1 LVKYRAIP
9 LIQVT
14 AQDNVYLGVLLLPMN
29 SLLRF
34 FESRLSAFPDTPM
47 PLPREGLIKFLW
59 ACTKGLRGWL
69 LLFMILSA
77 GIGIYEAMLFAWIGN
92 LVDWLGTYTPQNL
105 WAEKGD
111 TMLLML
117 AVLIISPF
125 WIALSSL
132 IHFQTLQGVFPMQM
146 RWRFHQRML
155 GQSMQFYQD
164 EFSGRVSAKV
174 MQTALAVRETVMTVT
189 DMFMYVT
196 VYFITTSVIL
206 FNLDS
211 LLLIP
216 FVVWFVLVGL
226 TMWYFIPKLKQTA
239 VIQADARALMTGR
252 ITDAYAN
259 IMTVKLFSHSRREL
273 GYAKNAMGQFLGTVH
288 AQMRWVSYLE
298 VSTHLISVIL
308 VSSTAGIALYLWQQG
323 AVGVGAIAAATAM
336 ALRLNGLTRW
346 IMWQTASLFESIG
359 TVQDGMRT
367 LSAPQTIVDK
377 PNAPALKVT
386 NGNIVFDHVDF
397 SYEGENGVAAIQTGA
412 KVDEVK
418 TAATT
423 LETSRV
429 RLLDDF
435 HLDIK
440 AGEKIG
446 LVGRSGAGK
455 STLVNLLLRF
465 FDVDSGKIYIDG
477 QAINEVTQESLR
489 QQIGMV
495 TQDTSLLHRTVRENI
510 AYGRPDATDDE
521 IIFATKQA
529 QAWDFIKELYDD
541 KGNTALDT
549 QVGERGVKLSGGQR
563 QRIAISRVMLK
574 NAPILL
580 LDEATSALDSEIEF
594 AITESLNDIMTGK
607 TVIAIAHRLST
618 IAALDRL
625 VVMDKGHIIE
635 QGSHN
640 ELLVLNGVYA
650 RLWHRQS
657 GGFLGEDS

>member
-1 LVKYRAIP
+1 
-9 LIQVT
+9 
-14 AQDNVYLGVLLLPMN
+14 MN
-29 SLLRF
+29 ALFRF
-34 FESRLSAFPDTPM
+34 FENRLSAFPDTPM
-47 PLPREGLIKFLW
+47 ALPSSRDGLLKFLW

-69 LLFMILSA
+69 LVFMILSA

-92 LVDWLGTYTPQNL
+92 IVDWLGTYTPQNL

-111 TMLLML
+111 IMLLML
-117 AVLIISPF
+117 AVMIVSPF
-125 WIALSSL
+125 WIALSSF
-132 IHFQTLQGVFPMQM
+132 IHFQTIQGVFPMQM

-174 MQTALAVRETVMTVT
+174 MQTALAVRDTVMTVT

-196 VYFITTSVIL
+196 VYFITTGVIL

-216 FVVWFVLVGL
+216 FIIWFVLVGL
-226 TMWYFIPKLKQTA
+226 TMWYFIPKLKLTA
-239 VIQADARALMTGR
+239 IVQADARALMVGR

-367 LSAPQTIVDK
+367 LSAPQTIVDI
-377 PNAPALKVT
+377 PNAPKLEVSA
-386 NGNIVFDHVDF
+386 GHIVFDHVNF
-397 SYEGENGVAAIQTGA
+397 SYEGHVEAVDVEGEL
-412 KVDEVK
+412 VDEVQ
-418 TAATT
+418 TVESAPISSQT
-423 LETSRV
+423 
-429 RLLDDF
+429 RLLDNF
-435 HLDIK
+435 YLDIK

-465 FDVDSGKIYIDG
+465 FDVDSGKIIIDG
-477 QAINEVTQESLR
+477 QAIDEVTQESLR

-510 AYGRPDATDDE
+510 AYGRPDASDEE
-521 IIFATKQA
+521 IIFAAKQA
-529 QAWDFIKELYDD
+529 QAWSFIKDLYDD
-541 KGNTALDT
+541 KGNKGLDT

-625 VVMDKGHIIE
+625 VVMDQGRIIE
-635 QGSHN
+635 QGSHG
-640 ELLVLNGVYA
+640 ELLDMNGIYA
-650 RLWHRQS
+650 GLWHRQS
-657 GGFLGEDS
+657 GGFLGESE

>member
-1 LVKYRAIP
+1 
-9 LIQVT
+9 
-14 AQDNVYLGVLLLPMN
+14 MN
-29 SLLRF
+29 ALFRF
-34 FESRLSAFPDTPM
+34 FETRLPAFPETPM
-47 PLPREGLIKFLW
+47 PLPSPRDGMLKFMW

-92 LVDWLGTYTPQNL
+92 IVDWLGVYTPQNL

-111 TMLLML
+111 MLLLIL
-117 AVLIISPF
+117 AVMILSPL
-125 WIALSSL
+125 WIALSSF

-174 MQTALAVRETVMTVT
+174 MQTALAVRDTVMTVT
-189 DMFMYVT
+189 DMFMYVA
-196 VYFITTSVIL
+196 VYFITSGIIL

-216 FVVWFVLVGL
+216 FIVWFVLVWL
-226 TMWYFIPKLKQTA
+226 AMWYFIPKLKQTA
-239 VIQADARALMTGR
+239 IVQADARALMTGR

-273 GYAKNAMGQFLGTVH
+273 DYAKNAMGQFLGTVH

-308 VSSTAGIALYLWQQG
+308 VSSTAGIGIYLWQQS

-377 PNAPALKVT
+377 PNASILKVSD
-386 NGNIVFDHVDF
+386 GHIVFDHVDF
-397 SYEGENGVAAIQTGA
+397 SYEGEDDATGLNKHKSDKPLDNMNEDAAIPAADSAAGTSY
-412 KVDEVK
+412 VK
-418 TAATT
+418 
-423 LETSRV
+423 
-429 RLLDDF
+429 LLDNF
-435 HLDIK
+435 YLDIK
-440 AGEKIG
+440 PGEKIG

-465 FDVDSGKIYIDG
+465 FDVDKGKIYIDG
-477 QAINEVTQESLR
+477 QAIDEVTQESLR

-510 AYGRPDATDDE
+510 AYGRPDATDEE
-521 IIFATKQA
+521 IITAAKQA
-529 QAWDFIKELYDD
+529 QAWDFIKDLYDD
-541 KGNTALDT
+541 KGNTGLDT

-625 VVMDKGHIIE
+625 VVMDKGRIIE
-635 QGSHN
+635 QGSHD
-640 ELLVLNGVYA
+640 ELLALNGVYA
-650 RLWHRQS
+650 RLWQRQS

>member
-1 LVKYRAIP
+1 
-9 LIQVT
+9 
-14 AQDNVYLGVLLLPMN
+14 MN
-29 SLLRF
+29 ALFRF
-34 FESRLSAFPDTPM
+34 FENRLSAFPETPM
-47 PLPREGLIKFLW
+47 PLPRDGLIKFLW
-59 ACTKGLRGWL
+59 ACTEGLRGWL

-92 LVDWLGTYTPQNL
+92 VVDWLGTYTPQTI

-111 TMLLML
+111 MLLLML

-125 WIALSSL
+125 WISLSSL
-132 IHFQTLQGVFPMQM
+132 IRFQSIQGVFPMQM

-174 MQTALAVRETVMTVT
+174 MQTALAVRDTVMTVT
-189 DMFMYVT
+189 DMLLYVL
-196 VYFITTSVIL
+196 VYFITTGVIL
-206 FNLDS
+206 FNLDI

-216 FVVWFVLVGL
+216 FVIWFVLFGT
-226 TMWYFIPKLKQTA
+226 TMWFFIPKLKRTSI
-239 VIQADARALMTGR
+239 IQADARALMAGR

-273 GYAKNAMGQFLGTVH
+273 SYAKDAMGQFLGTVH
-288 AQMRWVSYLE
+288 AQMRWVSQLE
-298 VSTHLISVIL
+298 IVNHTISVIL
-308 VSSTAGIALYLWQQG
+308 LGTTAGIGIYLWQHG
-323 AVGVGAIAAATAM
+323 TIGVGAIAAATAM
-336 ALRLNGLTRW
+336 ALRLNGLTKM

-377 PNAPALKVT
+377 PNAQQLTVT
-386 NGNIVFDHVDF
+386 AGRIVFDHVDF
-397 SYEGENGVAAIQTGA
+397 SYDNDDITENGEGERLD
-412 KVDEVK
+412 KVN
-418 TAATT
+418 TITP
-423 LETSRV
+423 SRV
-429 RLLDDF
+429 KLLDNF
-435 HLDIK
+435 YLDINP
-440 AGEKIG
+440 GEKIG

-465 FDVDSGKIYIDG
+465 FDVDSGKIYVDG
-477 QAINEVTQESLR
+477 QAIDEVTQDSLR
-489 QQIGMV
+489 QHIGMV

-510 AYGRPDATDDE
+510 AYGRPDASDEE
-521 IIFATKQA
+521 IILAAKQA
-529 QAWDFIKELYDD
+529 QAWDFIKDLYDD
-541 KGNTALDT
+541 KGNTGLDT

-625 VVMDKGHIIE
+625 VVMDKGRIIE
-635 QGSHN
+635 QGSHD
-640 ELLVLNGVYA
+640 ELLAAQGVYA
-650 RLWHRQS
+650 RLWQRQS
-657 GGFLGEDS
+657 GGFLGDDSEQE

>member
-1 LVKYRAIP
+1 
-9 LIQVT
+9 
-14 AQDNVYLGVLLLPMN
+14 MN
-29 SLLRF
+29 ALFRF
-34 FESRLSAFPDTPM
+34 FENRLPAFPESPM
-47 PLPREGLIKFLW
+47 PLPSPRDGLLRFLW

-77 GIGIYEAMLFAWIGN
+77 GIGIYEAMLFAWIGDI
-92 LVDWLGTYTPQNL
+92 VDWLGIYTPQNL
-105 WAEKGD
+105 WTEKGD
-111 TMLLML
+111 MLLLMFAVML
-117 AVLIISPF
+117 ISPF
-125 WIALSSL
+125 WIALSSF

-174 MQTALAVRETVMTVT
+174 MQTALAVRDTVMTVT

-196 VYFITTSVIL
+196 VYFITTGVIL

-216 FVVWFVLVGL
+216 FIAWFVLVGL
-226 TMWYFIPKLKQTA
+226 TMWFFIPRLKRTA
-239 VIQADARALMTGR
+239 IVQADARALMVGR

-308 VSSTAGIALYLWQQG
+308 VSSTAGIGLYLWQQG

-367 LSAPQTIVDK
+367 LSAPQTIIDK
-377 PNAPALKVT
+377 PNAPALNVT
-386 NGNIVFDHVDF
+386 DGHIVFDHVDF
-397 SYEGENGVAAIQTGA
+397 SYEGEENNDIEGERI
-412 KVDEVK
+412 DEIE
-418 TAATT
+418 TAATA
-423 LETSRV
+423 LKASQIK
-429 RLLDDF
+429 LLDNF
-435 HLDIK
+435 YLDIK
-440 AGEKIG
+440 PGEKIG

-465 FDVDSGKIYIDG
+465 FDVDKGKILIDG
-477 QAINEVTQESLR
+477 QAIDEVTQESLR
-489 QQIGMV
+489 GQIGMV

-510 AYGRPDATDDE
+510 AYGRPDASDEE
-521 IIFATKQA
+521 IIHAAKQA
-529 QAWDFIKELYDD
+529 QAWDFIKDLYDD
-541 KGNTALDT
+541 KGNTGLDT

-618 IAALDRL
+618 IAALDKL

-635 QGSHN
+635 QGSHD
-640 ELLVLNGVYA
+640 ELLAIDGVYA
-650 RLWHRQS
+650 RLWQRQS

>member
-1 LVKYRAIP
+1 
-9 LIQVT
+9 
-14 AQDNVYLGVLLLPMN
+14 
-29 SLLRF
+29 
-34 FESRLSAFPDTPM
+34 M
-47 PLPREGLIKFLW
+47 PLPSPREGMLKFMW

-92 LVDWLGTYTPQNL
+92 IVDWLGVYTPQNL

-111 TMLLML
+111 ILLLIL
-117 AVLIISPF
+117 AVMILSPL
-125 WIALSSL
+125 WIALSSF

-174 MQTALAVRETVMTVT
+174 MQTALAVRDTVMTVT
-189 DMFMYVT
+189 DMFMYVA
-196 VYFITTSVIL
+196 VYFITSGIIL

-216 FVVWFVLVGL
+216 FIVWFVLVWL
-226 TMWYFIPKLKQTA
+226 AMWYFIPKLKQTA
-239 VIQADARALMTGR
+239 IVQADARALMTGR

-273 GYAKNAMGQFLGTVH
+273 DYAKNAMGQFLGTVH

-308 VSSTAGIALYLWQQG
+308 VSSTAGIGIYLWQQS

-377 PNAPALKVT
+377 PNASILKVSD
-386 NGNIVFDHVDF
+386 GHIVFDHVDF
-397 SYEGENGVAAIQTGA
+397 SYEGEDDATGLNKHKSGKPLDNMNEDAAIPAADSAAGTSY
-412 KVDEVK
+412 VK
-418 TAATT
+418 
-423 LETSRV
+423 
-429 RLLDDF
+429 LLDNF
-435 HLDIK
+435 YLDIK
-440 AGEKIG
+440 PGEKIG

-465 FDVDSGKIYIDG
+465 FDVDKGKIYIDG
-477 QAINEVTQESLR
+477 QAIDEVTQESLR

-510 AYGRPDATDDE
+510 AYGRPDATDEE
-521 IIFATKQA
+521 IITAAKQA
-529 QAWDFIKELYDD
+529 QAWDFIKDLYDD
-541 KGNTALDT
+541 KGNTGLDT

-625 VVMDKGHIIE
+625 VVMDKGRIIE
-635 QGSHN
+635 QGSHD
-640 ELLVLNGVYA
+640 ELLALNGVYA
-650 RLWHRQS
+650 RLWQRQS

>member
-1 LVKYRAIP
+1 
-9 LIQVT
+9 
-14 AQDNVYLGVLLLPMN
+14 MN
-29 SLLRF
+29 ALFRF
-34 FESRLSAFPDTPM
+34 FENRLPAFPDTPM
-47 PLPREGLIKFLW
+47 PLPSPRDGMLKFLW
-59 ACTKGLRGWL
+59 ACTNGLRGWL
-69 LLFMILSA
+69 LIFMILSA

-92 LVDWLGTYTPQNL
+92 IVDWLGVYTPQNL
-105 WAEKGD
+105 WVEKGD
-111 TMLLML
+111 MLLIML
-117 AVLIISPF
+117 AVMIVSPL
-125 WIALSSL
+125 WIALSSF

-174 MQTALAVRETVMTVT
+174 MQTALAVRDTVMTVT
-189 DMFMYVT
+189 DMFMYVS
-196 VYFITTSVIL
+196 VYFITSGVIL

-216 FVVWFVLVGL
+216 FVIWLVLVAI
-226 TMWYFIPKLKQTA
+226 TIWYFIPKLKETA
-239 VIQADARALMTGR
+239 IVQADARALMTGR

-308 VSSTAGIALYLWQQG
+308 VSSTAGIGLYLWQQG

-367 LSAPQTIVDK
+367 LSAPQTIIDK
-377 PNAPALKVT
+377 PDAPALAVT
-386 NGNIVFDHVDF
+386 DGRIVFDHVDF
-397 SYEGENGVAAIQTGA
+397 SYENDEEDNGQTGKPIDSTNIDKRA
-412 KVDEVK
+412 PNSYIK
-418 TAATT
+418 
-423 LETSRV
+423 
-429 RLLDDF
+429 LLDNF

-440 AGEKIG
+440 PGEKIG

-465 FDVDSGKIYIDG
+465 FDVDSGKILIDG
-477 QAINEVTQESLR
+477 QAIDEVTQESLR

-510 AYGRPDATDDE
+510 AYGRPDATDEE
-521 IIFATKQA
+521 IMIAAKQA
-529 QAWDFIKELYDD
+529 QAWDFIKDLYDD
-541 KGNTALDT
+541 KGNTGLDT

-580 LDEATSALDSEIEF
+580 LDEATSALDSEIEY

-625 VVMDKGHIIE
+625 VVMHQGRIIE
-635 QGSHN
+635 QGSHD
-640 ELLVLNGVYA
+640 ELLALNGVYA
-650 RLWHRQS
+650 RLWQRQS
-657 GGFLGEDS
+657 GGFLGEDN

>member
-1 LVKYRAIP
+1 
-9 LIQVT
+9 
-14 AQDNVYLGVLLLPMN
+14 MN
-29 SLLRF
+29 ALFRF
-34 FESRLSAFPDTPM
+34 FETRLRAFPETPM
-47 PLPREGLIKFLW
+47 PLPSPREGMLKFMW

-92 LVDWLGTYTPQNL
+92 IVDWLGVYTPQNL

-111 TMLLML
+111 MLLLIL
-117 AVLIISPF
+117 AVMILSPL
-125 WIALSSL
+125 WIALSSF

-174 MQTALAVRETVMTVT
+174 MQTALAVRDTVMTVT
-189 DMFMYVT
+189 DMFMYVA
-196 VYFITTSVIL
+196 VYFITSGIIL

-216 FVVWFVLVGL
+216 FIVWFVLVWL
-226 TMWYFIPKLKQTA
+226 AMWYFIPKLKQTA
-239 VIQADARALMTGR
+239 IVQADARALMTGR

-273 GYAKNAMGQFLGTVH
+273 DYAKNAMGQFLGTVH

-308 VSSTAGIALYLWQQG
+308 VSSTAGIGIYLWQQS

-377 PNAPALKVT
+377 PNASILKVSD
-386 NGNIVFDHVDF
+386 GHIVFDHVDF
-397 SYEGENGVAAIQTGA
+397 SYEGEDDATGLNKHKSGKPLDNMNEDAAIPAADSAAGTSY
-412 KVDEVK
+412 VK
-418 TAATT
+418 
-423 LETSRV
+423 
-429 RLLDDF
+429 LLDNF
-435 HLDIK
+435 YLDIK
-440 AGEKIG
+440 SGEKIG

-465 FDVDSGKIYIDG
+465 FDVDKGKIYIDG
-477 QAINEVTQESLR
+477 QAIDEVTQESLR

-510 AYGRPDATDDE
+510 AYGRPDATDEE
-521 IIFATKQA
+521 IITAAKQA
-529 QAWDFIKELYDD
+529 QAWDFIKDLYDD
-541 KGNTALDT
+541 KGNTGLDT

-625 VVMDKGHIIE
+625 VVMDKGRIIE
-635 QGSHN
+635 QGSHD
-640 ELLVLNGVYA
+640 ELLALNGVYA
-650 RLWHRQS
+650 RLWQRQS

>member
-1 LVKYRAIP
+1 
-9 LIQVT
+9 
-14 AQDNVYLGVLLLPMN
+14 MN
-29 SLLRF
+29 ALFRF
-34 FESRLSAFPDTPM
+34 FETRLRAFPETPM
-47 PLPREGLIKFLW
+47 PLPSPREGMLKFMW

-92 LVDWLGTYTPQNL
+92 IVDWLGVYTPQNL

-111 TMLLML
+111 MLLLIL
-117 AVLIISPF
+117 AVMILSPL
-125 WIALSSL
+125 WIALSSF

-174 MQTALAVRETVMTVT
+174 MQTALAVRDTVMTVT
-189 DMFMYVT
+189 DMFMYVA
-196 VYFITTSVIL
+196 VYFITSGIIL

-216 FVVWFVLVGL
+216 FIVWFVLVWL
-226 TMWYFIPKLKQTA
+226 AMWYFIPKLKQTA
-239 VIQADARALMTGR
+239 IVQADARALMTGR

-273 GYAKNAMGQFLGTVH
+273 DYAKNAMGQFLGTVH

-308 VSSTAGIALYLWQQG
+308 VSSTAGIGIYLWQQS

-377 PNAPALKVT
+377 PNASILKVSD
-386 NGNIVFDHVDF
+386 GHIVFDHVDF
-397 SYEGENGVAAIQTGA
+397 SYEGEDDATGLNKHKSDKPLDNMNEDAAIPAADSAAGTSYA
-412 KVDEVK
+412 K
-418 TAATT
+418 
-423 LETSRV
+423 
-429 RLLDDF
+429 LLDNF
-435 HLDIK
+435 YLDIK
-440 AGEKIG
+440 PGEKIG

-465 FDVDSGKIYIDG
+465 FDVDKGKIYIDG
-477 QAINEVTQESLR
+477 QAIDEVTQESLR

-510 AYGRPDATDDE
+510 AYGRPDATDEE
-521 IIFATKQA
+521 IIIAAKQA
-529 QAWDFIKELYDD
+529 QAWDFIKDLYDD
-541 KGNTALDT
+541 KGNTGLDT

-625 VVMDKGHIIE
+625 VVMDKGRIIE
-635 QGSHN
+635 QGSHD
-640 ELLVLNGVYA
+640 ELLAFNGVYA
-650 RLWHRQS
+650 RLWQRQS

>member
-1 LVKYRAIP
+1 
-9 LIQVT
+9 
-14 AQDNVYLGVLLLPMN
+14 MN
-29 SLLRF
+29 ALFRF
-34 FESRLSAFPDTPM
+34 FENRLSAFPDTPM
-47 PLPREGLIKFLW
+47 SLPSPRDGLMKFLW
-59 ACTKGLRGWL
+59 VCTKGLRGWL
-69 LLFMILSA
+69 VLFMILSA

-92 LVDWLGTYTPQNL
+92 IVDWLSIYTPQNL
-105 WAEKGD
+105 WSEKGD
-111 TMLLML
+111 ILLLML
-117 AVLIISPF
+117 AVMIASPF
-125 WIALSSL
+125 WVALSSF

-174 MQTALAVRETVMTVT
+174 MQTALAVRDTVMTVT

-196 VYFITTSVIL
+196 VYFITTGVIL

-216 FVVWFVLVGL
+216 FMIWFVLVGL
-226 TMWYFIPKLKQTA
+226 AMWYFIPRLKRTA
-239 VIQADARALMTGR
+239 IVQADARALMVGR

-377 PNAPALKVT
+377 LDAKDLIVT
-386 NGNIVFDHVDF
+386 EGNIVFDYVDF
-397 SYEGENGVAAIQTGA
+397 SYESHDNNDVEGERIDDVQTVDAAVTG
-412 KVDEVK
+412 KTVK
-418 TAATT
+418 
-423 LETSRV
+423 
-429 RLLDDF
+429 LLDDF
-435 HLDIK
+435 YLDIK

-465 FDVDSGKIYIDG
+465 FDVDSGQICIDG
-477 QAINEVTQESLR
+477 QAIDEVTQESLR

-510 AYGRPDATDDE
+510 AYGRPDASDDE
-521 IIFATKQA
+521 IINAAKQA
-529 QAWDFIKELYDD
+529 QAWEFIKDLYDD
-541 KGNTALDT
+541 KGNTGLDT

-625 VVMDKGHIIE
+625 VVMDQGRIIE
-635 QGSHN
+635 QGSHD
-640 ELLVLNGVYA
+640 ELLAMQGVYA
-650 RLWHRQS
+650 GLWHRQS
-657 GGFLGEDS
+657 GGFLGEDNYA

>member
-1 LVKYRAIP
+1 
-9 LIQVT
+9 
-14 AQDNVYLGVLLLPMN
+14 MN
-29 SLLRF
+29 ALFRF
-34 FESRLSAFPDTPM
+34 FETRLPAFPETPM
-47 PLPREGLIKFLW
+47 PLPSPRDGMLKFMW

-92 LVDWLGTYTPQNL
+92 IVDWLGVYTPQNL

-111 TMLLML
+111 MLLLIL
-117 AVLIISPF
+117 AVMILSPL
-125 WIALSSL
+125 WIALSSF

-174 MQTALAVRETVMTVT
+174 MQTALAVRDTVMTVT
-189 DMFMYVT
+189 DMFMYVA
-196 VYFITTSVIL
+196 VYFITSGIII

-216 FVVWFVLVGL
+216 FIVWFVLVWL
-226 TMWYFIPKLKQTA
+226 AMWYFIPKLKQTA
-239 VIQADARALMTGR
+239 IVQADARALMTGR

-273 GYAKNAMGQFLGTVH
+273 DYAKNAMGQFLGTVH

-308 VSSTAGIALYLWQQG
+308 VSSTAGIGIYLWQQS

-377 PNAPALKVT
+377 PNASILKVSD
-386 NGNIVFDHVDF
+386 GRIVFDHVDF
-397 SYEGENGVAAIQTGA
+397 SYEGEDDATGLNKHKSGKPLDNMNEDAAIPAADSAAGTSY
-412 KVDEVK
+412 VK
-418 TAATT
+418 
-423 LETSRV
+423 
-429 RLLDDF
+429 LLDNF
-435 HLDIK
+435 YLDIK
-440 AGEKIG
+440 PGEKIG

-465 FDVDSGKIYIDG
+465 FDVDKGKIYIDG
-477 QAINEVTQESLR
+477 QAIDEVTQESLR

-510 AYGRPDATDDE
+510 AYGRPDATDEE
-521 IIFATKQA
+521 IITAAKQA
-529 QAWDFIKELYDD
+529 QAWDFIKDLYDD
-541 KGNTALDT
+541 KGNTGLDT

-625 VVMDKGHIIE
+625 VVMDKGRIIE
-635 QGSHN
+635 QGSHD
-640 ELLVLNGVYA
+640 ELLALNGVYA
-650 RLWHRQS
+650 RLWQRQS

>member
-1 LVKYRAIP
+1 
-9 LIQVT
+9 
-14 AQDNVYLGVLLLPMN
+14 MN
-29 SLLRF
+29 ALFRF
-34 FESRLSAFPDTPM
+34 FENRLPAFPDTPM
-47 PLPREGLIKFLW
+47 PLPSPREGLMKFLW
-59 ACTKGLRGWL
+59 ACTKGLRIWL
-69 LLFMILSA
+69 LFFMILSA

-92 LVDWLGTYTPQNL
+92 IVDWLGVYTPQTL
-105 WAEKGD
+105 WTEKGD
-111 TMLLML
+111 TLLLML
-117 AVLIISPF
+117 AVMLLSPF
-125 WIALSSL
+125 WIALSSF
-132 IHFQTLQGVFPMQM
+132 IHFQSIQGVFPMQM
-146 RWRFHQRML
+146 RWRFHQHML

-174 MQTALAVRETVMTVT
+174 MQTALAVRDTVMTVT
-189 DMFMYVT
+189 DMFMYVI
-196 VYFITTSVIL
+196 VYFITTGVIL

-216 FVVWFVLVGL
+216 FVIWFVLVGFTL
-226 TMWYFIPKLKQTA
+226 RFFIPKLKRTSI
-239 VIQADARALMTGR
+239 IQADARALMVGR

-298 VSTHLISVIL
+298 ISTHLISVIL
-308 VSSTAGIALYLWQQG
+308 VSSTAGIGLYLWQQG
-323 AVGVGAIAAATAM
+323 DIGVGAIAAATAM
-336 ALRLNGLTRW
+336 ALRLNGLTQW

-359 TVQDGMRT
+359 TAQDGMRT
-367 LSAPQTIVDK
+367 LSAPQTIVDVS
-377 PNAPALKVT
+377 NAPELKVT
-386 NGNIVFDHVDF
+386 DGHIVFDHVDF
-397 SYEGENGVAAIQTGA
+397 SYESENGDNEGERI
-412 KVDEVK
+412 DEVS
-418 TAATT
+418 TAGTAIA
-423 LETSRV
+423 SSQIK
-429 RLLDDF
+429 LLDNF

-440 AGEKIG
+440 PGEKIG

-465 FDVDSGKIYIDG
+465 FDVDKGKIYIDG
-477 QAINEVTQESLR
+477 QAIDEVTQESLR

-510 AYGRPDATDDE
+510 AYGRPDASDAE
-521 IIFATKQA
+521 IIRATKQA
-529 QAWDFIKELYDD
+529 QAWEFIKDLYDD
-541 KGNTALDT
+541 KGNTGLDT

-625 VVMDKGHIIE
+625 VVMDKGQIIE
-635 QGSHN
+635 QGSHE
-640 ELLVLNGVYA
+640 ELLALDGVYA
-650 RLWHRQS
+650 GLWQRQS
-657 GGFLGEDS
+657 GGFLGEES

>member
-1 LVKYRAIP
+1 
-9 LIQVT
+9 
-14 AQDNVYLGVLLLPMN
+14 MN
-29 SLLRF
+29 ALFRF
-34 FESRLSAFPDTPM
+34 FETRLPAFPETPM
-47 PLPREGLIKFLW
+47 PLPSPRDGMLKFLW
-59 ACTKGLRGWL
+59 ACTNGLRGWL
-69 LLFMILSA
+69 LIFMILSA

-92 LVDWLGTYTPQNL
+92 IVDWLGVYTPQNL
-105 WAEKGD
+105 WLEKGD
-111 TMLLML
+111 MLLLML
-117 AVLIISPF
+117 AVMIVSPL
-125 WIALSSL
+125 WIALSSF

-174 MQTALAVRETVMTVT
+174 MQTALAVRDTVMTVT

-196 VYFITTSVIL
+196 VYFITSGVIL

-216 FVVWFVLVGL
+216 FIVWLVLVAL
-226 TMWYFIPKLKQTA
+226 TIWYFIPKLKQTA
-239 VIQADARALMTGR
+239 IVQADARALMTGR

-273 GYAKNAMGQFLGTVH
+273 SYAKNAMGQFLGTVH

-308 VSSTAGIALYLWQQG
+308 VSSTAAIGLYLWQQG

-367 LSAPQTIVDK
+367 LSAPQKIIDK

-386 NGNIVFDHVDF
+386 EGRIVFDHVDF
-397 SYEGENGVAAIQTGA
+397 SYENDSDAVEGDSLDT
-412 KVDEVK
+412 VK
-418 TAATT
+418 TSATPT
-423 LETSRV
+423 TKTK
-429 RLLDDF
+429 LLNNF
-435 HLDIK
+435 YLDIK
-440 AGEKIG
+440 PGEKIG

-465 FDVDSGKIYIDG
+465 FDVDSGKILIDG
-477 QAINEVTQESLR
+477 QAIDEVTQESLR

-510 AYGRPDATDDE
+510 AYGRPDATDEE
-521 IIFATKQA
+521 IITAAKQA
-529 QAWDFIKELYDD
+529 QAWDFIKDLYDD
-541 KGNTALDT
+541 KGNTGLDT

-625 VVMDKGHIIE
+625 VVMDKGQIIE
-635 QGSHN
+635 QGSHD
-640 ELLVLNGVYA
+640 ELLNLHGVYA

>member
-1 LVKYRAIP
+1 MASTHAFL
-9 LIQVT
+9 
-14 AQDNVYLGVLLLPMN
+14 DVLLLPMN
-29 SLLRF
+29 ALFRF
-34 FESRLSAFPDTPM
+34 FENRLPAFPETPM
-47 PLPREGLIKFLW
+47 PLPLPRDGMLRFLW
-59 ACTKGLRGWL
+59 ACTNGLRGWL

-92 LVDWLGTYTPQNL
+92 IVDWLGVYTPQNL

-111 TMLLML
+111 MLLLML
-117 AVLIISPF
+117 AVMIVSPL
-125 WIALSSL
+125 WIALSSF

-174 MQTALAVRETVMTVT
+174 MQTALAVRDTVMTVT
-189 DMFMYVT
+189 DMFMYVA
-196 VYFITTSVIL
+196 VYFITSGIIL

-216 FVVWFVLVGL
+216 FIVWFILVWL
-226 TMWYFIPKLKQTA
+226 AMWYFIPKLKQTA
-239 VIQADARALMTGR
+239 IVQADARALMTGR

-273 GYAKNAMGQFLGTVH
+273 SYAKNAMGQFLSTVH

-298 VSTHLISVIL
+298 FSTHLISVVL
-308 VSSTAGIALYLWQQG
+308 VSSTAAIGLYLWQQE
-323 AVGVGAIAAATAM
+323 AIGVGAIAAATAM

-377 PNAPALKVT
+377 PNAPALNVT
-386 NGNIVFDHVDF
+386 EGRIVFDHVDF
-397 SYEGENGVAAIQTGA
+397 SYENDNDDADNNNSGTLN
-412 KVDEVK
+412 DSNLS
-418 TAATT
+418 ATST
-423 LETSRV
+423 IK
-429 RLLDDF
+429 LLDNF
-435 HLDIK
+435 FLDIK
-440 AGEKIG
+440 PGEKIG

-465 FDVDSGKIYIDG
+465 FDVDKGKILIDG
-477 QAINEVTQESLR
+477 QAIDEVTQESLR

-510 AYGRPDATDDE
+510 AYGRPDATDE
-521 IIFATKQA
+521 QIMIAAKQA
-529 QAWDFIKELYDD
+529 QAWDFIKDLYDD
-541 KGNTALDT
+541 KGNIGLDT

-618 IAALDRL
+618 IVALDRL
-625 VVMDKGHIIE
+625 VVMDKGQIIE

-640 ELLVLNGVYA
+640 ELLNLHGVYA

>member
-1 LVKYRAIP
+1 
-9 LIQVT
+9 
-14 AQDNVYLGVLLLPMN
+14 MN
-29 SLLRF
+29 ALFRF
-34 FESRLSAFPDTPM
+34 FETRLPAFPDSPM
-47 PLPREGLIKFLW
+47 PLPSPRDGMLKFLW
-59 ACTKGLRGWL
+59 VCTKGLRGWL
-69 LLFMILSA
+69 MLFMILSA

-92 LVDWLGTYTPQNL
+92 IVDWLGVYTPQNL
-105 WAEKGD
+105 WVEKGD
-111 TMLLML
+111 MLLLML
-117 AVLIISPF
+117 AVMILSPL
-125 WIALSSL
+125 WIALSSFV
-132 IHFQTLQGVFPMQM
+132 HFQTLQGVFPMQM

-174 MQTALAVRETVMTVT
+174 MQTALAVRDTVMTVT
-189 DMFMYVT
+189 DMFMYVS
-196 VYFITTSVIL
+196 VYFITSGVIL
-206 FNLDS
+206 FNLDQ

-216 FVVWFVLVGL
+216 FIIWLVLVTL
-226 TMWYFIPKLKQTA
+226 SIWYFIPKLKDTA
-239 VIQADARALMTGR
+239 IVQADARALMVGR

-308 VSSTAGIALYLWQQG
+308 VSSTVGIGLYLWQQG
-323 AVGVGAIAAATAM
+323 AIGVGAIAAATAM

-377 PNAPALKVT
+377 PNAPALDVT
-386 NGNIVFDHVDF
+386 KGRIVFDHVDF
-397 SYEGENGVAAIQTGA
+397 GYESDTNNGN
-412 KVDEVK
+412 VK
-418 TAATT
+418 NQNLEETT
-423 LETSRV
+423 TPITSTIK
-429 RLLDDF
+429 LLDNF
-435 HLDIK
+435 YLDIK
-440 AGEKIG
+440 PGEKIG

-465 FDVDSGKIYIDG
+465 FDVDSGKILIDG
-477 QAINEVTQESLR
+477 QAIDAVTQESLR

-510 AYGRPDATDDE
+510 AYGRPDATDEE
-521 IIFATKQA
+521 IIIATKQA
-529 QAWDFIKELYDD
+529 QAWEFIKDLYDD
-541 KGNTALDT
+541 KGNVGLDT

-625 VVMDKGHIIE
+625 VVMDRGKIIE
-635 QGSHN
+635 QGSHD
-640 ELLVLNGVYA
+640 ELLARHGVYA

>member
-1 LVKYRAIP
+1 
-9 LIQVT
+9 
-14 AQDNVYLGVLLLPMN
+14 
-29 SLLRF
+29 
-34 FESRLSAFPDTPM
+34 M
-47 PLPREGLIKFLW
+47 PLPSPREGMLKFMW

-92 LVDWLGTYTPQNL
+92 IVDWLGVYTPQNL

-111 TMLLML
+111 MLLLIL
-117 AVLIISPF
+117 AVMILSPL
-125 WIALSSL
+125 WIALSSF

-174 MQTALAVRETVMTVT
+174 MQTALAVRDTVMTVT
-189 DMFMYVT
+189 DMFMYVA
-196 VYFITTSVIL
+196 VYFITSGIIL

-216 FVVWFVLVGL
+216 FIVWFVLVWL
-226 TMWYFIPKLKQTA
+226 AMWYFIPKLKQTA
-239 VIQADARALMTGR
+239 IVQADARALMTGR

-273 GYAKNAMGQFLGTVH
+273 DYAKNAMGQFLGTVH

-308 VSSTAGIALYLWQQG
+308 VSSTAGIGIYLWQQS

-377 PNAPALKVT
+377 PNASILKVSD
-386 NGNIVFDHVDF
+386 GRMVFDHVDF
-397 SYEGENGVAAIQTGA
+397 SYEGEDDATGLNKHKSGKPLDNMNEDAAIPAADSAAGTSYA
-412 KVDEVK
+412 K
-418 TAATT
+418 
-423 LETSRV
+423 
-429 RLLDDF
+429 LLDNF
-435 HLDIK
+435 YLDIK
-440 AGEKIG
+440 PGEKIG

-465 FDVDSGKIYIDG
+465 FDVDKGKIYIDG
-477 QAINEVTQESLR
+477 QAIDEVTQESLR

-510 AYGRPDATDDE
+510 AYGRPDATDEE
-521 IIFATKQA
+521 IITAAKQA
-529 QAWDFIKELYDD
+529 QAWDFIKDLYDD
-541 KGNTALDT
+541 KGNTGLDT

-625 VVMDKGHIIE
+625 VVMDKGRIIE
-635 QGSHN
+635 QGSHD
-640 ELLVLNGVYA
+640 ELLALNGVYA
-650 RLWHRQS
+650 RLWQRQS

>member
-1 LVKYRAIP
+1 
-9 LIQVT
+9 
-14 AQDNVYLGVLLLPMN
+14 MN
-29 SLLRF
+29 TLFRF
-34 FESRLSAFPDTPM
+34 FETRLPAFPDSPM
-47 PLPREGLIKFLW
+47 PLPSPRDGMLKFLW
-59 ACTKGLRGWL
+59 VCTKGLRGWL
-69 LLFMILSA
+69 LLFMLLSA

-92 LVDWLGTYTPQNL
+92 IVDWLGVYTPQNL
-105 WAEKGD
+105 WLEKGD
-111 TMLLML
+111 MLLMML
-117 AVLIISPF
+117 AVMIVSPL
-125 WIALSSL
+125 WIALSSF

-174 MQTALAVRETVMTVT
+174 MQTALAVRDTVMTVT
-189 DMFMYVT
+189 DMFMYVS
-196 VYFITTSVIL
+196 VYFITSGIIL

-216 FVVWFVLVGL
+216 FIIWFVLVAL
-226 TMWYFIPKLKQTA
+226 SIWYFIPKLKHTA
-239 VIQADARALMTGR
+239 IVQADARALMVGR

-308 VSSTAGIALYLWQQG
+308 VSSTAGIGLYLWQQG
-323 AVGVGAIAAATAM
+323 DVGVGAFAAATAM

-367 LSAPQTIVDK
+367 LSAPQTIVDQ
-377 PNAPALKVT
+377 PSAPALDISK
-386 NGNIVFDHVDF
+386 GRIVFDDVDF
-397 SYEGENGVAAIQTGA
+397 SYESNNSADNIESQNIDEA
-412 KVDEVK
+412 KLP
-418 TAATT
+418 ATST
-423 LETSRV
+423 IK
-429 RLLDDF
+429 LLDNF
-435 HLDIK
+435 YLDI
-440 AGEKIG
+440 APGEKIG

-465 FDVDSGKIYIDG
+465 FDVDSGKILIDG
-477 QAINEVTQESLR
+477 QAIDAVTQESLR

-510 AYGRPDATDDE
+510 AYGRPDATDEE
-521 IIFATKQA
+521 IITATKQA
-529 QAWDFIKELYDD
+529 QAWDFIKDLYDD
-541 KGNTALDT
+541 KGNVGLDT

-625 VVMDKGHIIE
+625 VVMDKGRIIE
-635 QGSHN
+635 QGSHD
-640 ELLVLNGVYA
+640 ELLALHGVYA

>member
-1 LVKYRAIP
+1 
-9 LIQVT
+9 
-14 AQDNVYLGVLLLPMN
+14 MN
-29 SLLRF
+29 ALFRF
-34 FESRLSAFPDTPM
+34 FETRLPAFPDTPM
-47 PLPREGLIKFLW
+47 PLPSPSDGMLKFLW

-92 LVDWLGTYTPQNL
+92 IVDWLGVYTPQNL
-105 WAEKGD
+105 WTEKGD
-111 TMLLML
+111 VLLMML
-117 AVLIISPF
+117 AVMIVSPL
-125 WIALSSL
+125 WIALSSF

-174 MQTALAVRETVMTVT
+174 MQTALAVRDTVMTVT
-189 DMFMYVT
+189 DMFMYVA
-196 VYFITTSVIL
+196 VYFITTGVIL

-216 FVVWFVLVGL
+216 FIAWFVLVWL
-226 TMWYFIPKLKQTA
+226 AMWYFIPKLKQTA
-239 VIQADARALMTGR
+239 IVQADARALMTGR

-298 VSTHLISVIL
+298 VSTHLISVVL
-308 VSSTAGIALYLWQQG
+308 VSSTAGISLYLWQQG

-386 NGNIVFDHVDF
+386 EGRIVFDHVDF
-397 SYEGENGVAAIQTGA
+397 SYEGEDDDTGLNTNTSGKRFDDVNSDDTDLANNTSYA
-412 KVDEVK
+412 K
-418 TAATT
+418 
-423 LETSRV
+423 
-429 RLLDDF
+429 LLDNF
-435 HLDIK
+435 YLDIK
-440 AGEKIG
+440 PGEKIG

-465 FDVDSGKIYIDG
+465 FDVDKGKVYIDG
-477 QAINEVTQESLR
+477 QAIDEVTQESLR

-510 AYGRPDATDDE
+510 AYGRPDATDEE
-521 IIFATKQA
+521 IITAAKQA
-529 QAWDFIKELYDD
+529 QAWDFIEGLYDD
-541 KGNTALDT
+541 KGNTGLDT

-635 QGSHN
+635 QGSHD
-640 ELLVLNGVYA
+640 ELLALNGVYA
-650 RLWHRQS
+650 RLWQRQS

>member
-1 LVKYRAIP
+1 
-9 LIQVT
+9 
-14 AQDNVYLGVLLLPMN
+14 MN
-29 SLLRF
+29 ALFRF
-34 FESRLSAFPDTPM
+34 FETRLPAFPETPM
-47 PLPREGLIKFLW
+47 PLPSPREGMLKFMW

-92 LVDWLGTYTPQNL
+92 IVDWLGVYTPQNL

-111 TMLLML
+111 MLLLIL
-117 AVLIISPF
+117 AVMILSPL
-125 WIALSSL
+125 WIALSSF

-174 MQTALAVRETVMTVT
+174 MQTALAVRDTVMTVT
-189 DMFMYVT
+189 DMFMYVA
-196 VYFITTSVIL
+196 VYFITSGIIL

-216 FVVWFVLVGL
+216 FIVWFVLVWL
-226 TMWYFIPKLKQTA
+226 AMWYFIPKLKQTA
-239 VIQADARALMTGR
+239 IVQADARALMTGR

-273 GYAKNAMGQFLGTVH
+273 DYAKNAMGQFLGTVH

-308 VSSTAGIALYLWQQG
+308 VSSTAGIGIYLWQQS

-377 PNAPALKVT
+377 PNASILKVSD
-386 NGNIVFDHVDF
+386 GRIVFDHVDF
-397 SYEGENGVAAIQTGA
+397 SYEGEDDATGLNKHKSGKPLDNMNEDAAIPAADSAAGTSY
-412 KVDEVK
+412 VK
-418 TAATT
+418 
-423 LETSRV
+423 
-429 RLLDDF
+429 LLDNF
-435 HLDIK
+435 YLDIK
-440 AGEKIG
+440 PGEKIG

-465 FDVDSGKIYIDG
+465 FDVDKGKIYIDG
-477 QAINEVTQESLR
+477 QAIDEVTQESLR

-510 AYGRPDATDDE
+510 AYGRPDATDEE
-521 IIFATKQA
+521 IIIAAKQA
-529 QAWDFIKELYDD
+529 QAWDFIKDLYDD
-541 KGNTALDT
+541 KGNTGLDT

-625 VVMDKGHIIE
+625 VVMDKGRIIE
-635 QGSHN
+635 QGSHD
-640 ELLVLNGVYA
+640 ELLALNGVYA
-650 RLWHRQS
+650 RLWQRQS

>member
-1 LVKYRAIP
+1 
-9 LIQVT
+9 
-14 AQDNVYLGVLLLPMN
+14 MN
-29 SLLRF
+29 ALFRF
-34 FESRLSAFPDTPM
+34 FENRLSAFPDTPM
-47 PLPREGLIKFLW
+47 PLPSPRDGLLKFLW
-59 ACTKGLRGWL
+59 ACTTGLRGWL
-69 LLFMILSA
+69 LLFVILSA
-77 GIGIYEAMLFAWIGN
+77 GIGVYEAMLFAWIGN
-92 LVDWLGTYTPQNL
+92 IVDWLGIYTPAML

-111 TMLLML
+111 MLLLML
-117 AVLIISPF
+117 AVMIASPV
-125 WIALSSL
+125 WIALTSF

-174 MQTALAVRETVMTVT
+174 MQTALAVRDTVLTVA
-189 DMFMYVT
+189 DMFTYVT

-216 FVVWFVLVGL
+216 FVVWFVLVAL
-226 TMWYFIPKLKQTA
+226 AIWFFIPRLKRTA
-239 VIQADARALMTGR
+239 IVQADARALMTGR

-308 VSSTAGIALYLWQQG
+308 VSSTAGIGLYLWQQG

-367 LSAPQTIVDK
+367 LSAPQTIVDA
-377 PNAPALKVT
+377 PNAQELKVT
-386 NGNIVFDHVDF
+386 DGHIVFDHVDF
-397 SYEGENGVAAIQTGA
+397 SYESENVTDIEGERIDEIKPSSALT
-412 KVDEVK
+412 KSEVK
-418 TAATT
+418 
-423 LETSRV
+423 
-429 RLLDDF
+429 LLDNF
-435 HLDIK
+435 YLDIK
-440 AGEKIG
+440 PGEKIG

-465 FDVDSGKIYIDG
+465 FDVDSGKICIDG
-477 QAINEVTQESLR
+477 QAIDEVTQDSLR
-489 QQIGMV
+489 AQIGMV
-495 TQDTSLLHRTVRENI
+495 TQDTSLLHRTIRENI
-510 AYGRPDATDDE
+510 AYGRPDASDEE
-521 IIFATKQA
+521 IIVATKQA
-529 QAWDFIKELYDD
+529 QAWDFIKDLYDD
-541 KGNTALDT
+541 KGNTGLDT

-625 VVMDKGHIIE
+625 VVMDRGRIIE
-635 QGSHN
+635 QGSHE
-640 ELLVLNGVYA
+640 ELLALNGVYA
-650 RLWHRQS
+650 GLWQRQS
-657 GGFLGEDS
+657 GGFWAQRANFGLQA

>member
-1 LVKYRAIP
+1 
-9 LIQVT
+9 
-14 AQDNVYLGVLLLPMN
+14 MN
-29 SLLRF
+29 ALFRF
-34 FESRLSAFPDTPM
+34 FETRLPAFPETPM
-47 PLPREGLIKFLW
+47 PLPSPREGMLKFMW

-92 LVDWLGTYTPQNL
+92 IVDWLGVYTPQNL

-111 TMLLML
+111 MLL
-117 AVLIISPF
+117 LILTVMILSPL
-125 WIALSSL
+125 WIALSSF

-174 MQTALAVRETVMTVT
+174 MQTALAVRDTVMTVT
-189 DMFMYVT
+189 DMFMYVA
-196 VYFITTSVIL
+196 VYFITSGIIL

-216 FVVWFVLVGL
+216 FIVWFVLVWL
-226 TMWYFIPKLKQTA
+226 AMWYFIPKLKQTA
-239 VIQADARALMTGR
+239 IVQADARALMTGR

-273 GYAKNAMGQFLGTVH
+273 DYAKNAMGQFLGTVH

-308 VSSTAGIALYLWQQG
+308 VSSTAGIGIYLWQQS

-377 PNAPALKVT
+377 PNAAILKVSD
-386 NGNIVFDHVDF
+386 GRIVFDHVDF
-397 SYEGENGVAAIQTGA
+397 SYEGEDDATGLNKHKSDKPLDNMNEDAAIPAADSAAGTSYA
-412 KVDEVK
+412 K
-418 TAATT
+418 
-423 LETSRV
+423 
-429 RLLDDF
+429 LLDNF
-435 HLDIK
+435 YLDIK
-440 AGEKIG
+440 PGEKIG

-465 FDVDSGKIYIDG
+465 FDVDKGKIYIDG
-477 QAINEVTQESLR
+477 QAIDEVTQESLR

-510 AYGRPDATDDE
+510 AYGRPDATDEE
-521 IIFATKQA
+521 IIIAAKQA
-529 QAWDFIKELYDD
+529 QAWDFIKDLYDD
-541 KGNTALDT
+541 KGNTGLDT

-625 VVMDKGHIIE
+625 VIMDKGRIIE
-635 QGSHN
+635 QGSHD
-640 ELLVLNGVYA
+640 ELLALNGVYA
-650 RLWHRQS
+650 RLWQRQS

>member
-1 LVKYRAIP
+1 
-9 LIQVT
+9 
-14 AQDNVYLGVLLLPMN
+14 MN
-29 SLLRF
+29 ALFRF
-34 FESRLSAFPDTPM
+34 FETRLPAFPETPM
-47 PLPREGLIKFLW
+47 PLPSPRDGMLKFMW

-92 LVDWLGTYTPQNL
+92 IVDWLGVYTPQNL

-111 TMLLML
+111 MLLLIL
-117 AVLIISPF
+117 AVMILSPL
-125 WIALSSL
+125 WIALSSF

-174 MQTALAVRETVMTVT
+174 MQTALAVRDTVMTVT
-189 DMFMYVT
+189 DMFMYVA
-196 VYFITTSVIL
+196 VYFITSGIIL

-216 FVVWFVLVGL
+216 FIVWFVLVWL
-226 TMWYFIPKLKQTA
+226 AMWYFIPKLKQTA
-239 VIQADARALMTGR
+239 IVQADARALMTGR

-273 GYAKNAMGQFLGTVH
+273 DYAKNAMGQFLGTVH

-308 VSSTAGIALYLWQQG
+308 VSSTAGIGIYLWQQS

-377 PNAPALKVT
+377 PNAAILKVSD
-386 NGNIVFDHVDF
+386 GRIVFDHVDF
-397 SYEGENGVAAIQTGA
+397 SYEGEDDATGLNKHKSDKPLDNMNEDAAIPAADSAAGTSYA
-412 KVDEVK
+412 K
-418 TAATT
+418 
-423 LETSRV
+423 
-429 RLLDDF
+429 LLDNF
-435 HLDIK
+435 YLDIK
-440 AGEKIG
+440 PGEKIG

-465 FDVDSGKIYIDG
+465 FDVDKGKIYIDG
-477 QAINEVTQESLR
+477 QAIDEVTQESLR

-510 AYGRPDATDDE
+510 AYGRPDATDEE
-521 IIFATKQA
+521 IITAAKQA
-529 QAWDFIKELYDD
+529 QAWDFIKDLYDD
-541 KGNTALDT
+541 KGNTGLDT

-625 VVMDKGHIIE
+625 VVMDKGRIIE
-635 QGSHN
+635 QGSHD
-640 ELLVLNGVYA
+640 ELLALNGVYA
-650 RLWHRQS
+650 RLWQRQS

>member
-1 LVKYRAIP
+1 
-9 LIQVT
+9 
-14 AQDNVYLGVLLLPMN
+14 MN
-29 SLLRF
+29 ALFRF
-34 FESRLSAFPDTPM
+34 FENRLPAFPDTPM
-47 PLPREGLIKFLW
+47 PLPSPREGLMKFLW
-59 ACTKGLRGWL
+59 ACTKGLRIWL
-69 LLFMILSA
+69 LFFMILSA

-92 LVDWLGTYTPQNL
+92 IVDWLGVYTPQTL
-105 WAEKGD
+105 WTEKGD
-111 TMLLML
+111 TLLLML
-117 AVLIISPF
+117 AVMLLSPF
-125 WIALSSL
+125 WIALSSF
-132 IHFQTLQGVFPMQM
+132 IHFQSIQGVFPMQM
-146 RWRFHQRML
+146 RWRFHQHML

-174 MQTALAVRETVMTVT
+174 MQTALAVRDTVMTVT
-189 DMFMYVT
+189 DMFMYVI
-196 VYFITTSVIL
+196 VYFITTGVIL

-216 FVVWFVLVGL
+216 FVIWFVLVGFTL
-226 TMWYFIPKLKQTA
+226 RFFIPKLKRTSI
-239 VIQADARALMTGR
+239 IQADARALMVGR

-298 VSTHLISVIL
+298 ISTHLISVIL
-308 VSSTAGIALYLWQQG
+308 VSSTAGIGLYLWQQG
-323 AVGVGAIAAATAM
+323 DIGVGAIAAATAM
-336 ALRLNGLTRW
+336 ALRLNGLTQW

-359 TVQDGMRT
+359 TAQDGMRT
-367 LSAPQTIVDK
+367 LSAPQTIVDVS
-377 PNAPALKVT
+377 NAPELKVT
-386 NGNIVFDHVDF
+386 DGHIVFDHVDF
-397 SYEGENGVAAIQTGA
+397 SYESENGDNEGERI
-412 KVDEVK
+412 DEVN
-418 TAATT
+418 TAGTA
-423 LETSRV
+423 LAPSQIK
-429 RLLDDF
+429 LLDNF
-435 HLDIK
+435 YLDIK
-440 AGEKIG
+440 PGEKIG

-465 FDVDSGKIYIDG
+465 FDVDKGKIYIDG
-477 QAINEVTQESLR
+477 QAIDEVTQESLR

-510 AYGRPDATDDE
+510 AYGRPDASDAE
-521 IIFATKQA
+521 IIRATKQA
-529 QAWDFIKELYDD
+529 QAWEFIKDLYDD
-541 KGNTALDT
+541 KGNTGLDT

-625 VVMDKGHIIE
+625 VVMDKGQIIE
-635 QGSHN
+635 QGSHE
-640 ELLVLNGVYA
+640 ELLALDGVYA
-650 RLWHRQS
+650 GLWQRQS
-657 GGFLGEDS
+657 GGFLGEES

>member
-1 LVKYRAIP
+1 
-9 LIQVT
+9 
-14 AQDNVYLGVLLLPMN
+14 MN
-29 SLLRF
+29 ALFRF

-47 PLPREGLIKFLW
+47 PLPRDGLIKFLW
-59 ACTKGLRGWL
+59 ACTEGLRGWL

-77 GIGIYEAMLFAWIGN
+77 GIGVYEAMLFAWIGN
-92 LVDWLGTYTPQNL
+92 LVDWLGTYTPQTL
-105 WAEKGD
+105 LSEKGD
-111 TMLLML
+111 MLLLML

-125 WIALSSL
+125 WISLSSL
-132 IHFQTLQGVFPMQM
+132 IRFQAIQGVFPMQM

-155 GQSMQFYQD
+155 NQSMQFYQD

-174 MQTALAVRETVMTVT
+174 MQTALAVRDTVMTVT
-189 DMFMYVT
+189 DMLLYVL
-196 VYFITTSVIL
+196 VYFITTGVIL
-206 FNLDS
+206 FNLDA

-216 FVVWFVLVGL
+216 FAIWFVLFGL
-226 TMWYFIPKLKQTA
+226 TMWFFIPRLKRTA
-239 VIQADARALMTGR
+239 IVQADARALMVGR

-273 GYAKNAMGQFLGTVH
+273 SYAKDAMGQFLGTVH
-288 AQMRWVSYLE
+288 AQMRWVSQLE
-298 VSTHLISVIL
+298 IVNHTISVIL
-308 VSSTAGIALYLWQQG
+308 VGTTAGIGLYLWQKG

-336 ALRLNGLTRW
+336 ALRLNGLTRM

-367 LSAPQTIVDK
+367 LSAPQTIVDIPDAK
-377 PNAPALKVT
+377 ALVVT
-386 NGNIVFDHVDF
+386 DGNIVFDRVDF
-397 SYEGENGVAAIQTGA
+397 SYEGDNFIEDIEGERL
-412 KVDEVK
+412 DEIE
-418 TAATT
+418 TT
-423 LETSRV
+423 LTASRV
-429 RLLDDF
+429 KLLDDF
-435 HLDIK
+435 YLNIK
-440 AGEKIG
+440 PGEKIG

-465 FDVDSGKIYIDG
+465 FDVDKGKIYVDG

-510 AYGRPDATDDE
+510 AYGRPDASDDE
-521 IIFATKQA
+521 IIFAAKQA
-529 QAWDFIKELYDD
+529 QAWEFIKDLYDD
-541 KGNTALDT
+541 KGNTGLDT

-625 VVMDKGHIIE
+625 VVMDRGHIIE
-635 QGSHN
+635 QGSHD
-640 ELLVLNGVYA
+640 ELLAMDGVYA

-657 GGFLGEDS
+657 GGFLGEDN

>member
-1 LVKYRAIP
+1 
-9 LIQVT
+9 
-14 AQDNVYLGVLLLPMN
+14 MN
-29 SLLRF
+29 ALFRF
-34 FESRLSAFPDTPM
+34 FESRLPAFPDTPM
-47 PLPREGLIKFLW
+47 PLPSPRDGMLKFLW
-59 ACTKGLRGWL
+59 GCTKGLRGWL

-77 GIGIYEAMLFAWIGN
+77 GIGVYEAMLFAWIGDI
-92 LVDWLGTYTPQNL
+92 VDWLGIYTPQTL
-105 WAEKGD
+105 WLEKGD
-111 TMLLML
+111 MLLLML
-117 AVLIISPF
+117 AVMILSPF
-125 WIALSSL
+125 WIALSSF

-174 MQTALAVRETVMTVT
+174 MQTALAVRDTVMTVT

-196 VYFITTSVIL
+196 VYFITSGVIL

-216 FVVWFVLVGL
+216 FIAWFVLVAL
-226 TMWYFIPKLKQTA
+226 TIWYFIPKLKKTA
-239 VIQADARALMTGR
+239 IVQADARALMTGR

-298 VSTHLISVIL
+298 FSTHLISVIL
-308 VSSTAGIALYLWQQG
+308 VSSTAGIGLYLWYQG

-377 PNAPALKVT
+377 PNAAALTVT
-386 NGNIVFDHVDF
+386 DGHIVFDHIDF
-397 SYEGENGVAAIQTGA
+397 SYESDHPASADTSLDKVTSTENAVQTSSI
-412 KVDEVK
+412 K
-418 TAATT
+418 
-423 LETSRV
+423 
-429 RLLDDF
+429 LLDDF
-435 HLDIK
+435 YLDIK
-440 AGEKIG
+440 PGEKIG

-465 FDVDSGKIYIDG
+465 FDVDKGKVFIDD
-477 QAINEVTQESLR
+477 QAIDETTQESLR

-495 TQDTSLLHRTVRENI
+495 TQDTSLLHRTIRENI
-510 AYGRPDATDDE
+510 AYGRPDASDE
-521 IIFATKQA
+521 AIITAAKQA
-529 QAWDFIKELYDD
+529 QAWDFIKDLYDD
-541 KGNTALDT
+541 KGNVGLDT

-594 AITESLNDIMTGK
+594 AITESLNDMMTGK

-625 VVMDKGHIIE
+625 VVMDKGRIIE
-635 QGSHN
+635 QGSHD
-640 ELLVLNGVYA
+640 ELLALDGVYA
-650 RLWHRQS
+650 RLWQRQS
-657 GGFLGEDS
+657 GGFLGEDG

>member
-1 LVKYRAIP
+1 
-9 LIQVT
+9 
-14 AQDNVYLGVLLLPMN
+14 MN
-29 SLLRF
+29 ALFRF
-34 FESRLSAFPDTPM
+34 FETRLPAFPETPM
-47 PLPREGLIKFLW
+47 PLPSPRDGMLKFLW
-59 ACTKGLRGWL
+59 ACTNGLRGWL
-69 LLFMILSA
+69 LIFMILSA

-92 LVDWLGTYTPQNL
+92 IVDWLGVYTPQNL
-105 WAEKGD
+105 WLEKGD
-111 TMLLML
+111 MLLLML
-117 AVLIISPF
+117 AVMIMSPL
-125 WIALSSL
+125 WIALSSF

-174 MQTALAVRETVMTVT
+174 MQTALAVRDTVMTVT

-196 VYFITTSVIL
+196 VYFITSGVIL

-216 FVVWFVLVGL
+216 FIVWLVLVAL
-226 TMWYFIPKLKQTA
+226 TIWYFIPKLKQTA
-239 VIQADARALMTGR
+239 IVQADARALMTGR

-273 GYAKNAMGQFLGTVH
+273 SYAKNAMGQFLGTVH

-308 VSSTAGIALYLWQQG
+308 VSGTAAIGLYLWQQG

-367 LSAPQTIVDK
+367 LSAPQKIIDK

-386 NGNIVFDHVDF
+386 EGRIVFDHVDF
-397 SYEGENGVAAIQTGA
+397 SYENDGDAVEGDSLDT
-412 KVDEVK
+412 VK
-418 TAATT
+418 TSATPNT
-423 LETSRV
+423 KTK
-429 RLLDDF
+429 LLDNF
-435 HLDIK
+435 YLDIK
-440 AGEKIG
+440 PGEKIG

-465 FDVDSGKIYIDG
+465 FDVDSGKILIDG
-477 QAINEVTQESLR
+477 QAIDEVTQESLR

-510 AYGRPDATDDE
+510 AYGRPDATDEE
-521 IIFATKQA
+521 IITAAKQA
-529 QAWDFIKELYDD
+529 QAWDFIKDLYDD
-541 KGNTALDT
+541 KGNTGLDT

-625 VVMDKGHIIE
+625 VVMDKGQIIE
-635 QGSHN
+635 QGSHD
-640 ELLVLNGVYA
+640 ELLNLHGVYA

>member
-1 LVKYRAIP
+1 
-9 LIQVT
+9 
-14 AQDNVYLGVLLLPMN
+14 
-29 SLLRF
+29 
-34 FESRLSAFPDTPM
+34 M
-47 PLPREGLIKFLW
+47 PLPSPREGMLKFMW

-92 LVDWLGTYTPQNL
+92 IVDWLGVYTPQNL

-111 TMLLML
+111 MLLLIL
-117 AVLIISPF
+117 AVMILSPL
-125 WIALSSL
+125 WIALSSF

-174 MQTALAVRETVMTVT
+174 MQTALAVRDTVMTVT
-189 DMFMYVT
+189 DMFMYVA
-196 VYFITTSVIL
+196 VYFITSGIIL

-216 FVVWFVLVGL
+216 FIVWFVLVWL
-226 TMWYFIPKLKQTA
+226 AMWYFIPKLKQTA
-239 VIQADARALMTGR
+239 IVQADARALMTGR

-273 GYAKNAMGQFLGTVH
+273 DYAKNAMGQFLGTVH

-308 VSSTAGIALYLWQQG
+308 VSSTAGIGIYLWQQS

-377 PNAPALKVT
+377 PNASILKVSD
-386 NGNIVFDHVDF
+386 GHIVFDHVDF
-397 SYEGENGVAAIQTGA
+397 SYEGEDDATGLNKHKSDKPLDNMNEDAAIPAVDSAAGTSYA
-412 KVDEVK
+412 K
-418 TAATT
+418 
-423 LETSRV
+423 
-429 RLLDDF
+429 LLDNF
-435 HLDIK
+435 YLDIK
-440 AGEKIG
+440 PGEKIG

-465 FDVDSGKIYIDG
+465 FDVDKGKIYIDG
-477 QAINEVTQESLR
+477 QAIDEVTQESLR

-510 AYGRPDATDDE
+510 AYGRPDATDEE
-521 IIFATKQA
+521 IITAAKQA
-529 QAWDFIKELYDD
+529 QAWDFIKDLYDD
-541 KGNTALDT
+541 KGNTGLDT

-625 VVMDKGHIIE
+625 VVMDKGRIIE
-635 QGSHN
+635 QGSHD
-640 ELLVLNGVYA
+640 ELLALNGVYA
-650 RLWHRQS
+650 RLWQRQS

>member
-1 LVKYRAIP
+1 
-9 LIQVT
+9 
-14 AQDNVYLGVLLLPMN
+14 MN
-29 SLLRF
+29 ALFRF
-34 FESRLSAFPDTPM
+34 FENRLPAFPDTPM
-47 PLPREGLIKFLW
+47 PLPSPREGLMKFLW
-59 ACTKGLRGWL
+59 ACTKGLRLWL
-69 LLFMILSA
+69 LFFMILSA

-92 LVDWLGTYTPQNL
+92 IVDWLGVYTPQTL
-105 WAEKGD
+105 WTEKGD
-111 TMLLML
+111 MLLLML
-117 AVLIISPF
+117 AVMLLSPF
-125 WIALSSL
+125 WIALSSF
-132 IHFQTLQGVFPMQM
+132 IHFQSIQGVFPMQM
-146 RWRFHQRML
+146 RWRFHQHML

-174 MQTALAVRETVMTVT
+174 MQTALAVRDTVMTVT
-189 DMFMYVT
+189 DMFMYVI
-196 VYFITTSVIL
+196 VYFITTGVIL

-216 FVVWFVLVGL
+216 FVIWFVLVGFTL
-226 TMWYFIPKLKQTA
+226 RFFIPKLKRTSI
-239 VIQADARALMTGR
+239 IQADARALMVGR

-298 VSTHLISVIL
+298 ISTHLISVIL
-308 VSSTAGIALYLWQQG
+308 VSSTAGIGLYLWQQG
-323 AVGVGAIAAATAM
+323 NIGVGAIAAATAM
-336 ALRLNGLTRW
+336 ALRLNGLTQW

-359 TVQDGMRT
+359 TAQDGMRT
-367 LSAPQTIVDK
+367 LSAPQTIVDVS
-377 PNAPALKVT
+377 NAPDLKVT
-386 NGNIVFDHVDF
+386 DGHIVFDHVDF
-397 SYEGENGVAAIQTGA
+397 SYESENGDIEGERI
-412 KVDEVK
+412 DEVSTTG
-418 TAATT
+418 TALAS
-423 LETSRV
+423 SRV
-429 RLLDDF
+429 KLLDNF
-435 HLDIK
+435 YLDIK
-440 AGEKIG
+440 PGEKIG

-465 FDVDSGKIYIDG
+465 FDVDKGKIYLDG
-477 QAINEVTQESLR
+477 QAIDEVTQESLR

-510 AYGRPDATDDE
+510 AYGRPDASDEE
-521 IIFATKQA
+521 IIRATKQA
-529 QAWDFIKELYDD
+529 QAWEFIKDLYDD
-541 KGNTALDT
+541 KGNTGLDT

-635 QGSHN
+635 QGSHE
-640 ELLVLNGVYA
+640 ELLALEGVYA
-650 RLWHRQS
+650 GLWQRQS
-657 GGFLGEDS
+657 GGFLGEES

>member
-1 LVKYRAIP
+1 
-9 LIQVT
+9 
-14 AQDNVYLGVLLLPMN
+14 MN
-29 SLLRF
+29 ALFRF
-34 FESRLSAFPDTPM
+34 FETRLPAFPETPM
-47 PLPREGLIKFLW
+47 PLPSPRDGMLKFLW
-59 ACTKGLRGWL
+59 ACTNGLRGWL
-69 LLFMILSA
+69 LIFMILSA

-92 LVDWLGTYTPQNL
+92 IVDWLGVYTPQNL
-105 WAEKGD
+105 WLEKGD
-111 TMLLML
+111 MLLLML
-117 AVLIISPF
+117 AVMIVSPL
-125 WIALSSL
+125 WIALSSF

-174 MQTALAVRETVMTVT
+174 MQTALAVRDTVMTVT

-196 VYFITTSVIL
+196 VYFITSGVIL

-216 FVVWFVLVGL
+216 FIVWLVLVAL
-226 TMWYFIPKLKQTA
+226 TIWYFIPKLKQTA
-239 VIQADARALMTGR
+239 IVQADARALMTGR

-273 GYAKNAMGQFLGTVH
+273 SYAKNAMGQFLGTVH

-308 VSSTAGIALYLWQQG
+308 VSGTAAIGLYLWQQG

-367 LSAPQTIVDK
+367 LSAPQKIIDK

-386 NGNIVFDHVDF
+386 EGRIVFDHVDF
-397 SYEGENGVAAIQTGA
+397 SYENDSDAVEGDSLDT
-412 KVDEVK
+412 VK
-418 TAATT
+418 TSATPT
-423 LETSRV
+423 TKTK
-429 RLLDDF
+429 LLDNF
-435 HLDIK
+435 YLDIK
-440 AGEKIG
+440 PGEKIG

-465 FDVDSGKIYIDG
+465 FDVDSGKILIDG
-477 QAINEVTQESLR
+477 QAIDEVTQESLR

-510 AYGRPDATDDE
+510 AYGRPDATDEE
-521 IIFATKQA
+521 IITAAKQA
-529 QAWDFIKELYDD
+529 QAWDFIKDLYDD
-541 KGNTALDT
+541 KGNTGLDT

-625 VVMDKGHIIE
+625 VVMDKGQIIE
-635 QGSHN
+635 QGSHD
-640 ELLVLNGVYA
+640 ELLNLHGVYA

>member
-1 LVKYRAIP
+1 
-9 LIQVT
+9 
-14 AQDNVYLGVLLLPMN
+14 MN
-29 SLLRF
+29 ALFRF
-34 FESRLSAFPDTPM
+34 FETRLSAFPDTPM
-47 PLPREGLIKFLW
+47 PLPSPRDGLLKFLW

-69 LLFMILSA
+69 LVFMILSA

-92 LVDWLGTYTPQNL
+92 IVDWLGIYTPQNL

-111 TMLLML
+111 VLSLML
-117 AVLIISPF
+117 AVMIVSPF
-125 WIALSSL
+125 WITLSSF
-132 IHFQTLQGVFPMQM
+132 IHFQTIQGVFPMQM

-155 GQSMQFYQD
+155 SQSMQFYQD

-174 MQTALAVRETVMTVT
+174 MQTALAVRDTVMTVT

-196 VYFITTSVIL
+196 VYFITTGVIL

-216 FVVWFVLVGL
+216 FIIWFVLVGL
-226 TMWYFIPKLKQTA
+226 CMWYFIPKLKVTA
-239 VIQADARALMTGR
+239 IVQADARALMVGR

-367 LSAPQTIVDK
+367 LSAPQTILDK
-377 PNAPALKVT
+377 PNAPELKVT
-386 NGNIVFDHVDF
+386 QGHIIFDHVDF
-397 SYEGENGVAAIQTGA
+397 SYEGHKDGDVEGELI
-412 KVDEVK
+412 DEV
-418 TAATT
+418 ATI
-423 LETSRV
+423 ETPLVTRQTK
-429 RLLDDF
+429 LLDDF
-435 HLDIK
+435 YLDIK

-465 FDVDSGKIYIDG
+465 FDVDSGKICIDG
-477 QAINEVTQESLR
+477 QAIEDVTQESLR

-510 AYGRPDATDDE
+510 AYGRPDASDEE
-521 IIFATKQA
+521 IIIAAKQA
-529 QAWDFIKELYDD
+529 QAWEFVKDLYDD
-541 KGNTALDT
+541 KGNTGLDT

-574 NAPILL
+574 NAPVLL

-594 AITESLNDIMTGK
+594 AITESLNDIMQGK

-625 VVMDKGHIIE
+625 VVMDQGRIIE
-635 QGSHN
+635 QGSHD
-640 ELLVLNGVYA
+640 ELLELDGVYA
-650 RLWHRQS
+650 GLWYRQS
-657 GGFLGEDS
+657 GDFLGELE

>member
-1 LVKYRAIP
+1 
-9 LIQVT
+9 
-14 AQDNVYLGVLLLPMN
+14 MN
-29 SLLRF
+29 ALFRF
-34 FESRLSAFPDTPM
+34 FENRLPAFPDTPM
-47 PLPREGLIKFLW
+47 PLPSPRDGMLKFLW
-59 ACTKGLRGWL
+59 ACTNGLRGWL
-69 LLFMILSA
+69 LIFMILSA

-92 LVDWLGTYTPQNL
+92 IVDWLGVYTPQNL
-105 WAEKGD
+105 WLEKGD
-111 TMLLML
+111 MLLMML
-117 AVLIISPF
+117 AVMIVSPL
-125 WIALSSL
+125 WIALSSF

-174 MQTALAVRETVMTVT
+174 MQTALAVRDTVMTVT
-189 DMFMYVT
+189 DMFMYVS
-196 VYFITTSVIL
+196 VYFITSGVIL

-216 FVVWFVLVGL
+216 FLIWLVLVAI
-226 TMWYFIPKLKQTA
+226 TIWYFIPKLKQTA
-239 VIQADARALMTGR
+239 IVQADARALMTGR

-308 VSSTAGIALYLWQQG
+308 VSSTAGIGLYLWQQG

-377 PNAPALKVT
+377 PDAPALAVT
-386 NGNIVFDHVDF
+386 HGRIVFDHVDF
-397 SYEGENGVAAIQTGA
+397 SYEHDEENNEQSDASSDG
-412 KVDEVK
+412 
-418 TAATT
+418 
-423 LETSRV
+423 TSSHTK
-429 RLLDDF
+429 LLDNF
-435 HLDIK
+435 YLDIK
-440 AGEKIG
+440 PGEKIG

-465 FDVDSGKIYIDG
+465 FDVDSGKILIDG
-477 QAINEVTQESLR
+477 QAIDDVTQESLR

-510 AYGRPDATDDE
+510 AYGRPDATDEE
-521 IIFATKQA
+521 IMIAAKQA
-529 QAWDFIKELYDD
+529 QAWDFIKDLYDD
-541 KGNTALDT
+541 KGNKALDT

-580 LDEATSALDSEIEF
+580 LDEATSALDSEIEY

-625 VVMDKGHIIE
+625 VVMHQGHIIE
-635 QGSHN
+635 QGSHD
-640 ELLVLNGVYA
+640 ELLALNGVYA

-657 GGFLGEDS
+657 GGFLGEDN

>member
-1 LVKYRAIP
+1 
-9 LIQVT
+9 
-14 AQDNVYLGVLLLPMN
+14 MN
-29 SLLRF
+29 ALFRF
-34 FESRLSAFPDTPM
+34 FETRLPAFPETPM
-47 PLPREGLIKFLW
+47 PLPSPREGMLKFMW

-92 LVDWLGTYTPQNL
+92 IVDWLGVYTPQNL

-111 TMLLML
+111 MLLLIL
-117 AVLIISPF
+117 AVMILSPL
-125 WIALSSL
+125 WIALSSF

-174 MQTALAVRETVMTVT
+174 MQTALAVRDTVMTVT
-189 DMFMYVT
+189 DMFMYVA
-196 VYFITTSVIL
+196 VYFITSGIIL

-216 FVVWFVLVGL
+216 FIVWFVLVWL
-226 TMWYFIPKLKQTA
+226 AMWYFIPKLKQTA
-239 VIQADARALMTGR
+239 IVQADARALMTGR

-273 GYAKNAMGQFLGTVH
+273 DYAKNAMGQFLGTVH

-308 VSSTAGIALYLWQQG
+308 VSSTAGIGIYLWQQS

-377 PNAPALKVT
+377 PNASILKVSD
-386 NGNIVFDHVDF
+386 GHIVFDHVDF
-397 SYEGENGVAAIQTGA
+397 SYEGEDDATGLNKHKSGKPLDNMNEDAAIPAADSAAGTSY
-412 KVDEVK
+412 VK
-418 TAATT
+418 
-423 LETSRV
+423 
-429 RLLDDF
+429 LLDNF
-435 HLDIK
+435 YLDIK
-440 AGEKIG
+440 PGEKIG

-465 FDVDSGKIYIDG
+465 FDVDKGKIYIDG
-477 QAINEVTQESLR
+477 QAIDEVTQESLR

-510 AYGRPDATDDE
+510 AYGRPDATDEE
-521 IIFATKQA
+521 IIIAAKQA
-529 QAWDFIKELYDD
+529 QAWDFIKDLYDD
-541 KGNTALDT
+541 KGNAGLDT

-625 VVMDKGHIIE
+625 VVMDKGRIIE
-635 QGSHN
+635 QGSHD
-640 ELLVLNGVYA
+640 ELLALNGVYA
-650 RLWHRQS
+650 RLWQRQS

>member
-1 LVKYRAIP
+1 
-9 LIQVT
+9 
-14 AQDNVYLGVLLLPMN
+14 MN
-29 SLLRF
+29 ALFRF
-34 FESRLSAFPDTPM
+34 FETRLPAFPETPM
-47 PLPREGLIKFLW
+47 PLPSPRDGMLKFLW
-59 ACTKGLRGWL
+59 ACTNGLRGWL
-69 LLFMILSA
+69 LIFMILSA

-92 LVDWLGTYTPQNL
+92 IVDWLGVYTPQNL
-105 WAEKGD
+105 WLEKGD
-111 TMLLML
+111 MLLLML
-117 AVLIISPF
+117 AVMIMSPL
-125 WIALSSL
+125 WIALSSF

-174 MQTALAVRETVMTVT
+174 MQTALAVRDTVMTVT

-196 VYFITTSVIL
+196 VYFITSGVIL

-216 FVVWFVLVGL
+216 FIVWLVLVAL
-226 TMWYFIPKLKQTA
+226 TIWYFIPKLKQTA
-239 VIQADARALMTGR
+239 IVQADARALMTGR

-273 GYAKNAMGQFLGTVH
+273 SYAKNAMGQFLGTVH

-308 VSSTAGIALYLWQQG
+308 VSSTAAIGLYLWQQG

-367 LSAPQTIVDK
+367 LSAPQKIIDK

-386 NGNIVFDHVDF
+386 EGRIVFDHVDF
-397 SYEGENGVAAIQTGA
+397 SYENDSDAVEGDSLDT
-412 KVDEVK
+412 VK
-418 TAATT
+418 TSATPT
-423 LETSRV
+423 TKTK
-429 RLLDDF
+429 LLDNF
-435 HLDIK
+435 YLDIK
-440 AGEKIG
+440 SGEKIG

-465 FDVDSGKIYIDG
+465 FDVDSGKILIDG
-477 QAINEVTQESLR
+477 QAIDEVTQESLR

-510 AYGRPDATDDE
+510 AYGRPDATDEE
-521 IIFATKQA
+521 IITAAKQA
-529 QAWDFIKELYDD
+529 QAWDFIKDLYDD
-541 KGNTALDT
+541 KGNTGLDT

-625 VVMDKGHIIE
+625 VVMDKGQIIE
-635 QGSHN
+635 QGSHD
-640 ELLVLNGVYA
+640 ELLNLHGVYA

>member
-1 LVKYRAIP
+1 
-9 LIQVT
+9 
-14 AQDNVYLGVLLLPMN
+14 MN
-29 SLLRF
+29 ALFRF
-34 FESRLSAFPDTPM
+34 FENRLPAFPDTPM
-47 PLPREGLIKFLW
+47 PLPSPRDGLMKFLW

-69 LLFMILSA
+69 LFFMILSA

-92 LVDWLGTYTPQNL
+92 IVDWLGIYTPQTL

-111 TMLLML
+111 MLLLML
-117 AVLIISPF
+117 AVMLLSPF
-125 WIALSSL
+125 WIALSSF
-132 IHFQTLQGVFPMQM
+132 IHFQSIQGVFPMQM
-146 RWRFHQRML
+146 RWRFHQHML

-174 MQTALAVRETVMTVT
+174 MQTALAVRDTVMTVT
-189 DMFMYVT
+189 DMFMYVI
-196 VYFITTSVIL
+196 VYFITTGVIL

-216 FVVWFVLVGL
+216 FVIWFVLVGIAL
-226 TMWYFIPKLKQTA
+226 RFFIPKLKRTA
-239 VIQADARALMTGR
+239 IVQADARALMVGR

-308 VSSTAGIALYLWQQG
+308 VSSTAGIGIYLWQQG
-323 AVGVGAIAAATAM
+323 DIGVGAVAAATAM
-336 ALRLNGLTRW
+336 ALRLNGLTQW

-359 TVQDGMRT
+359 TAQDGMRT
-367 LSAPQTIVDK
+367 LSAPQTIVDT
-377 PNAPALKVT
+377 PNAATLKVT
-386 NGNIVFDHVDF
+386 DGHIVFDHVDF
-397 SYEGENGVAAIQTGA
+397 SYESENDDIEGERI
-412 KVDEVK
+412 DEVN
-418 TAATT
+418 TAGAALTH
-423 LETSRV
+423 SQV
-429 RLLDDF
+429 KLLDGF

-440 AGEKIG
+440 PGEKIG

-465 FDVDSGKIYIDG
+465 FDVDKGKIYIDG
-477 QAINEVTQESLR
+477 QAIDEVTQESLR

-510 AYGRPDATDDE
+510 AYGRPDASDEE
-521 IIFATKQA
+521 IILATEQA
-529 QAWDFIKELYDD
+529 QAWEFIKDLYDD
-541 KGNTALDT
+541 KGNTGLDT

-625 VVMDKGHIIE
+625 VVMDKGQIIE
-635 QGSHN
+635 QGSHD
-640 ELLVLNGVYA
+640 ELLALNGVYA
-650 RLWHRQS
+650 GLWQRQS
-657 GGFLGEDS
+657 GGFLGENN